1 MKKGLIKYIFVLV
14 LFILI
19 IPNTVKADK
28 GDLRYEI
35 TDVDIYES
43 TITFKGWAYIH
54 KTNNYVSIVDRK
66 TGNVIKDNGGQKITI
81 SALKDGNII
90 DTVTVFG
97 SDKINYNF
105 YCELYFKDD
114 AGYYQCTENRYLDIN
129 HNDCN
134 GADADVTSQCYY
146 EDMYFEIS
154 FDTSEWDVYSDEQIM
169 FQISAYNNHYGKNT
183 NPEILSISRA
193 SVSNFSTDYI
203 LIDEENVE
211 SSVKFI
217 ASYGLL
223 KNASLTDN
231 FRYGT
236 TCTHGVWSSWG
247 NNIYYLHD
255 SKQYPKGRTETGN
268 TLRCYSFLGSDCVG
282 TNMYA
287 IKVKKTRGSFN
298 GSCYFAEPSYSD
310 TDYAV
315 AVAFGSHIKPIGEFS
330 IKVKNDKKCDPKVPS
345 SGELTCNNSKTFN
358 SECEELT
365 VKTDYGSAIVTINQ
379 TGVVSS
385 VLTPDSVYDGGG
397 FNFGILYTNTIK
409 WNYVGNVPSNS
420 NLHNAVNEVMINKLK
435 TYNSYVADMNITE
448 LKLGSDLKDTRFLY
462 KRCYTS
468 DEYSN
473 YYDKELTVTCLF
485 HLPESKTLSN
495 GNVNYLSGL
504 SGLGISNKYYTPL
517 GYKGEYNISAK
528 IVGMDRIK
536 SNVSKDDMDEK
547 KKPSDWGNY
556 GWTGNW
562 EDEFIDCVVDVYTLL
577 YTKKEYDSSDDSFLN
592 YNFIYRPIDIYN
604 PFPNRNAGINWFDW
618 IGNSR
623 NKERLENSYDNV
635 EYVVNLNNQTVRDI
649 KNYNKNN
656 NYLDWSKIKWD
667 NVDEKYYSEFINEN
681 DYIMRVGDN

>member
-1 MKKGLIKYIFVLV
+1 MKNKLITYIFIFVLFV
-14 LFILI
+14 FIA
-19 IPNTVKADK
+19 PNIVKADK

-35 TDVDIYES
+35 TDVDIRES

-54 KTNNYVSIVDRK
+54 KTNNYISIVDRD
-66 TGNVIKDNGGQKITI
+66 TGRVIKDNGGQKITI

-90 DTVTVFG
+90 DSKTVSG

-105 YCELYFKDD
+105 YCELYFKSDD
-114 AGYYQCTENRYLDIN
+114 GTYQCTKNRYLDVN

-146 EDMYFEIS
+146 EDIYFEIS

-169 FQISAYNNHYGKNT
+169 FKISAYNNHYGKYT
-183 NPEILSISRA
+183 ESEILSISRA
-193 SVSNFSTDYI
+193 SVSNYSTDYV
-203 LIDEENVE
+203 LIDEGSVE
-211 SSVKFI
+211 SKVAFI

-223 KNASLTDN
+223 KNYELTGS
-231 FRYGT
+231 FQYSE
-236 TCTHGVWSSWG
+236 TCTHGVWSAWG
-247 NNIYYLHD
+247 NNIYHLADTYE
-255 SKQYPKGRTETGN
+255 YPKGRSKTAN
-268 TLRCYSFLGSDCVG
+268 TLRCKSFLGPDCVG

-287 IKVKKTRGSFN
+287 IKVKKGAWN
-298 GSCYFAEPSYSD
+298 GICYFAVPSYSD
-310 TDYAV
+310 NSDV
-315 AVAFGSHIKPIGEFS
+315 AVAFGSHVKPVGEFS
-330 IKVKNDKKCDPKVPS
+330 IKVKNDRKCEPKVPS
-345 SGELTCNNSKTFN
+345 SGELSCNNSKTFN
-358 SECEELT
+358 SECDELT

-409 WNYVGNVPSNS
+409 WNYAGKVPSNS
-420 NLHNAVNEVMINKLK
+420 DLHNAVNEVMINKLK
-435 TYNSYVADMNITE
+435 TYNSYVADINITE
-448 LKLGSDLKDTRFLY
+448 LKLGSDLKDTNFLY

-468 DEYSN
+468 DEHSN

-485 HLPESKTLSN
+485 HLPESKTLLN
-495 GNVNYLSGL
+495 GDVNYLSGL

-536 SNVSKDDMDEK
+536 SNVSKDDIDEK

-562 EDEFIDCVVDVYTLL
+562 EDYFSDCVVDVYPLL
-577 YTKKEYDSSDDSFLN
+577 YTNKEYDYSDVPSLN
-592 YNFIYRPIDIYN
+592 YKFIYRPIDIYN

-618 IGNSR
+618 ISNSR
-623 NKERLENSYDNV
+623 NRDRLENSYNKT
-635 EYVVNLNNQTVRDI
+635 EYLVNLNNQTIRDI
-649 KNYNKNN
+649 KNYNKNS

-667 NVDEKYYSEFINEN
+667 SVDEKYYSEFINEN
-681 DYIMRVGDN
+681 DYIKRVGDN